1 VKRSVYVLTLIILT
15 AVIWRQIFYAQFL
28 PYDENFAN
36 LVSAFLISVV
46 VFCTGVI
53 LLLRKTKLIRQHL
66 PATIVFLVINSPV
79 TVAAVILNYRSIFG
93 THLAT

>member
-1 VKRSVYVLTLIILT
+1 MMLIIVT
-15 AVIWRQIFYAQFL
+15 SVIWGQMYYAQFL
-28 PYDENFAN
+28 PYDENYGM
-36 LVSAFLISVV
+36 LVNAFVISVV

-53 LLLRKTKLIRQHL
+53 LLFRKTKLIRQHL

-79 TVAAVILNYRSIFG
+79 TVAAVIFNYRSIFG